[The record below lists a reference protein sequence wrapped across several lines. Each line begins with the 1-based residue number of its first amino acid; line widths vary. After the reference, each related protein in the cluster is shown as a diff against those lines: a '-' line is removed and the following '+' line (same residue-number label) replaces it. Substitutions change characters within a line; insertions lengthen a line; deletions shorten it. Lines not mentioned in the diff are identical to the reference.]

1 MIISDLFFE
10 VKTAILSNKARSG
23 LTMLGIVIGIGS
35 VIAMVAVG
43 KGAQNS
49 IEKSIQSIGSNLI
62 MVRPGISHRPGSPVN
77 EGRGSA
83 QTLSQEDADAI
94 MQKISGIKNVASENS
109 GNFQIIAEGNN
120 TNANVTG
127 TVQSYAEI
135 KNIEIAAGSF
145 LTDQQNKKLSKVAV
159 IGPNVKDDLF
169 GEDLEVVGKKIRI
182 NGVSFSI
189 IGITIPK
196 GGTGFGS
203 SDDAVYVPLETA
215 RQYLTGDDY
224 VSMINIQVE
233 EQEMM
238 DTIQGQIENLL
249 LERHG
254 IANANEADFNLMNQ
268 ADIVETASTVTGTF
282 TTLLGAVAGISL
294 LVGGIGIMNMM
305 LTTVTE
311 RTREIGLRKAI
322 GATSHDISKQFL
334 IEAVVLTFIGGLLGV
349 ILGWLISFIVKTYAG
364 LETEVTFSA
373 IGLAFG
379 VSALIGIIFGYY
391 PAYRASK
398 LNPIQAL
405 RYE

>member
-1 MIISDLFFE
+1 VTRREIKEAKKINFFKMIISDLFFE

-23 LTMLGIVIGIGS
+23 LTILGIVIGIGS

-62 MVRPGISHRPGSPVN
+62 MVRPGVSRGLGSSIN
-77 EGRGSA
+77 EERGSA
-83 QTLSQEDADAI
+83 QTLSQEDAEAV
-94 MQKISGIKNVASENS
+94 MQRINGIKNVAPENS
-109 GNFQIIAEGNN
+109 GNFQIVAEGNN

-127 TVQSYAEI
+127 TVQAYAEI
-135 KNIEIAAGSF
+135 KNIEMSVGSF

-159 IGPNVKDDLF
+159 LGPNVAEDLF
-169 GEDLEVVGKKIRI
+169 GENLEVIGRRIRI
-182 NGVSFSI
+182 NGIDFSI
-189 IGITIPK
+189 IGITVTK

-215 RQYLTGDDY
+215 RQYLIGDDHI
-224 VSMINIQVE
+224 SMINIQVE
-233 EQEMM
+233 EQGLM
-238 DTIQGQIENLL
+238 DVAQGQIEALL

-254 IANANEADFNLMNQ
+254 ITDTNEADFNLMNQ

-322 GATSHDISKQFL
+322 GATSQDISKQFL
-334 IEAVVLTFIGGLLGV
+334 SEAVALTFIGGTLGV
-349 ILGWLISFIVKTYAG
+349 ILCWLISFIIKNYAW

-373 IGLAFG
+373 IG
-379 VSALIGIIFGYY
+379 
-391 PAYRASK
+391 
-398 LNPIQAL
+398 
-405 RYE
+405 